1 MDYSPSRHHHRYSNH
16 QSHSSSSQSEMAM
29 LAASPAPPA
38 GFRQDYAWDAPR
50 IPSQFT
56 RSTQGSASV
65 SLPSIRIFFP
75 ELQLPNG
82 SSSRSNS
89 QHQEPAPTFS
99 SSADPSP
106 SSAVTGPLASPG
118 YVHSP
123 VVHKR
128 RRDSVDDEQERER
141 ARHVPRMYY
150 SPDRS
155 ALRLHSPGRH
165 HSVDAWSQSR
175 KSSISHKDTVPP
187 PMEVNERVE
196 PRPSL
201 PSLPS
206 SLPSLD
212 RNAASRT
219 HTRDRYED
227 YPDHRRSGSLQHG
240 LPPPLETVSH
250 LGSSSYEYGPPRT
263 SHIHPVSASPIHNS
277 YDRTPFSAG
286 GYRGSFSDY
295 PRYTDLGHIA
305 ALSGDGKQRK
315 RRGNLPKET
324 TDKLRA
330 WFMAHLSHPY
340 PTEDEKQ
347 DLMRQTG
354 LQMNQISNWFIN
366 ARRRQ
371 LPTMINNARAETDAM
386 TGRTGDNKILPTTER
401 HDLDSGS
408 YDEDIKVYQQQRTP
422 NLKRGSV

>member
-1 MDYSPSRHHHRYSNH
+1 MDYSPSRHHHRYSNS

-50 IPSQFT
+50 IPSQYT
-56 RSTQGSASV
+56 RSTQESGSV
-65 SLPSIRIFFP
+65 SLPSIRMFFP
-75 ELQLPNG
+75 EFHLPNG
-82 SSSRSNS
+82 SSSSNS
-89 QHQEPAPTFS
+89 QHQEPAPNFS

-155 ALRLHSPGRH
+155 AMRLHSPARH

-175 KSSISHKDTVPP
+175 KSSSSHKDTVPP

-196 PRPSL
+196 PRPTL

-212 RNAASRT
+212 RNAAPRA
-219 HTRDRYED
+219 HPRDRYED

-240 LPPPLETVSH
+240 LPPPLETGSQY
-250 LGSSSYEYGPPRT
+250 GSSTYEYGPQRT
-263 SHIHPVSASPIHNS
+263 NHIHSVTASPIHNS

-286 GYRGSFSDY
+286 GYRTSFSDY

-305 ALSGDGKQRK
+305 ALSGETKQRK

-408 YDEDIKVYQQQRTP
+408 YDEDIKAYQQQRAP